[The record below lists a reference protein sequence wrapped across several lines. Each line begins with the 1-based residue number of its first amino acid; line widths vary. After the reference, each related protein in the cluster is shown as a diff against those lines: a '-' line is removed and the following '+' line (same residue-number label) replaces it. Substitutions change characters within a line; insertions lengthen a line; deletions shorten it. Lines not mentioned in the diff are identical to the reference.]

1 MRKRRVRTAL
11 IGLLAPALLLTGC
24 GGAPGEPQAEEQSQ
38 DTSSEILKADGTIRI
53 LSGSENEELE
63 TVIDECSQATGVEIE
78 MDYKGSV
85 DIMRELE
92 SGAEEYDAVWPA
104 SSIWLS
110 MGDVDH
116 LVKHSQSISMTPVV
130 FGIRESLAEEL
141 GFVEREVSVN
151 DLLEAIRNGKL
162 RFCMTSATQSNSGAS
177 ATSVFST
184 PCSGIRNPSRW
195 KTCRRTRSAHR

>member
-24 GGAPGEPQAEEQSQ
+24 GGTPGEPQAEEQSQ

-141 GFVEREVSVN
+141 GF
-151 DLLEAIRNGKL
+151 
-162 RFCMTSATQSNSGAS
+162 
-177 ATSVFST
+177 
-184 PCSGIRNPSRW
+184 
-195 KTCRRTRSAHR
+195 KTNY